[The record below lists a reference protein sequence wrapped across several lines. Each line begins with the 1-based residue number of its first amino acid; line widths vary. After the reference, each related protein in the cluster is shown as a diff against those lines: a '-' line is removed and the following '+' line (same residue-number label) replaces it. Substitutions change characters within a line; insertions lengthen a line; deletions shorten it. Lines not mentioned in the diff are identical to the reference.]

1 MRIKLYNLDTSP
13 EIQNKYKKKVNKLLN
28 KSDWVLGEELSKF
41 ESKIAGYIGSKYAI
55 GVKSGTDA
63 LELSLRALNIQKGD
77 EVIVPGYSFFSTSEV
92 VLKIGAT
99 PIYCDI
105 SKKNLNMDANYLK
118 SLINSKTKA
127 IIQCIYLEILQT
139 WKA

>member
-1 MRIKLYNLDTSP
+1 M
-13 EIQNKYKKKVNKLLN
+13 
-28 KSDWVLGEELSKF
+28 GEELSKF

-105 SKKNLNMDANYLK
+105 SKKFKYGRQLFEI
-118 SLINSKTKA
+118 IN
-127 IIQCIYLEILQT
+127 
-139 WKA
+139 